1 MKRLA
6 VLVFLGI
13 VLIPF
18 GTQTA
23 LGGEATDFRMYWKN
37 GIRFETADKAF
48 SFKLGGRIMN
58 DWAFMSE
65 DDSLKATIG
74 QLQDATTE
82 FRRARLYISGAV
94 YEKVIFKAQYD
105 FAGGS
110 SDDHGGHTHF
120 KDVYLGLK
128 KLPGVGTLKVGHF
141 KEAFGLEELTSSKYI
156 TFMERSL
163 PVIFAPSRNT
173 GIGVNNTAL
182 NKRLTWAA
190 GLFLDTEKW
199 GDEDDAENSAAATAR
214 ITGLPWYQG
223 KDRLLHLGLSY
234 TNRDATDDA
243 VRFRQRP
250 EAHLAPYFVDT
261 GSIVADSENRFG
273 IEVALVHG
281 PFSLQA
287 EYMGANVET
296 PDGSDPSFSGY
307 YASASYFLT
316 GEHRAYKNSS
326 GTFDRVKPKT
336 NFGKGGTGAWEVAL
350 RYSGLD
356 LNDDPIQ
363 GGELE
368 DITFGLNWYL
378 NPNVRTMFNY
388 VLADLDT
395 VGDAEIVQLRFQI
408 DF

>member
-6 VLVFLGI
+6 LISFLGI
-13 VLIPF
+13 LLISFGSQSVL
-18 GTQTA
+18 A
-23 LGGEATDFRMYWKN
+23 EEKDTDFKMYWKN
-37 GIRFETADKAF
+37 GIRFQTADKAF
-48 SFKLGGRIMN
+48 SFKFGGRIMN

-65 DDSLKATIG
+65 DDSLKAAIG

-105 FAGGS
+105 FAGG
-110 SDDHGGHTHF
+110 DADF

-128 KLPGVGTLKVGHF
+128 NLPGVGTLKVGHF

-190 GLFLDTEKW
+190 GLFLDTGGY

-234 TNRDATDDA
+234 SNRDAKDDA
-243 VRFRQRP
+243 VEYDQSP
-250 EAHLAPYFVDT
+250 EAHLAPDFVDT

-273 IEVALVHG
+273 IEVALVYG
-281 PFSLQA
+281 AFSLQG

-350 RYSGLD
+350 RFSGLD

>member
-1 MKRLA
+1 MKRVALIS
-6 VLVFLGI
+6 FLGI
-13 VLIPF
+13 LLISFGSQSVL
-18 GTQTA
+18 A
-23 LGGEATDFRMYWKN
+23 EEKDTDFKMYWKN
-37 GIRFETADKAF
+37 GIRFQTADKAF
-48 SFKLGGRIMN
+48 SFKFGGRIMN

-65 DDSLKATIG
+65 DDSLKAAIG

-94 YEKVIFKAQYD
+94 YERIIFKAQYD
-105 FAGGS
+105 FAGG
-110 SDDHGGHTHF
+110 DADF

-190 GLFLDTEKW
+190 GLFLDTGGY

-234 TNRDATDDA
+234 SNRDAKDDA
-243 VRFRQRP
+243 VEYDQSP
-250 EAHLAPYFVDT
+250 EAHLAPDFVDT

-281 PFSLQA
+281 PFSLQG

-336 NFGKGGTGAWEVAL
+336 NFGKGGSGAWEVAI

-356 LNDDPIQ
+356 LNDAPIQ

>member
-6 VLVFLGI
+6 LISFLGI
-13 VLIPF
+13 LLISFGGQPVLA
-18 GTQTA
+18 GDQ
-23 LGGEATDFRMYWKN
+23 EDTDFKMYWKN
-37 GIRFETADKAF
+37 GIRFQTADKAF
-48 SFKLGGRIMN
+48 SFKFGGRIMN

-65 DDSLKATIG
+65 DDSLKAAIG

-82 FRRARLYISGAV
+82 FRRARLYISGTV

-105 FAGGS
+105 FAGG
-110 SDDHGGHTHF
+110 DADF

-190 GLFLDTEKW
+190 GLFLDTGGY

-234 TNRDATDDA
+234 SNRDAKDDA
-243 VRFRQRP
+243 VEYDQSP
-250 EAHLAPYFVDT
+250 EAHLAPDFVDT

-273 IEVALVHG
+273 IEAALVHG
-281 PFSLQA
+281 PFSLQG

-356 LNDDPIQ
+356 LNDAPIQ

-368 DITFGLNWYL
+368 DVTFGLNWYL

>member
-6 VLVFLGI
+6 LISFLGI
-13 VLIPF
+13 LLISFGRQPVL
-18 GTQTA
+18 A
-23 LGGEATDFRMYWKN
+23 EEDTDFKMYWKN
-37 GIRFETADKAF
+37 GIRFQTADKAF
-48 SFKLGGRIMN
+48 SFKFGGRIMN

-65 DDSLKATIG
+65 DESLKAAIG

-94 YEKVIFKAQYD
+94 YEKVIFKGQYD
-105 FAGGS
+105 FAGG
-110 SDDHGGHTHF
+110 DADF
-120 KDVYLGLK
+120 KDVYVGLK

-173 GIGVNNTAL
+173 GVGVSNTAL

-190 GLFLDTEKW
+190 GLFLDTGGY

-214 ITGLPWYQG
+214 ITGLPWYGG

-234 TNRDATDDA
+234 TNRDAKDDA
-243 VRFRQRP
+243 VEYDQSP
-250 EAHLAPYFVDT
+250 EAHLAPDFVDT
-261 GSIVADSENRFG
+261 GSIAADSENRFG
-273 IEVALVHG
+273 VEVALVYG
-281 PFSLQA
+281 AFSLQG

-307 YASASYFLT
+307 YAYASYFLT
-316 GEHRAYKNSS
+316 GENRAYKNSS

-350 RYSGLD
+350 RFSGLD

>member
-6 VLVFLGI
+6 LISFLGI
-13 VLIPF
+13 LLISFGGQSVL
-18 GTQTA
+18 A
-23 LGGEATDFRMYWKN
+23 EEKDTDFKMYWKN
-37 GIRFETADKAF
+37 GIRFQTADKAF
-48 SFKLGGRIMN
+48 SFKFGGRIMN

-65 DDSLKATIG
+65 DDSLKAAIG

-105 FAGGS
+105 FAGG
-110 SDDHGGHTHF
+110 DADF

-128 KLPGVGTLKVGHF
+128 NLPGVGTLKVGHF

-190 GLFLDTEKW
+190 GLFLDTGGY

-234 TNRDATDDA
+234 SNRDAKDDA
-243 VRFRQRP
+243 VEYDQSP
-250 EAHLAPYFVDT
+250 EAHLAPDFVDT

-273 IEVALVHG
+273 IEVALVYG
-281 PFSLQA
+281 AFSLQG

-350 RYSGLD
+350 RFSGLD

>member
-6 VLVFLGI
+6 LISFLGI
-13 VLIPF
+13 ILISF
-18 GTQTA
+18 GSQPGLA
-23 LGGEATDFRMYWKN
+23 GDQEDTDFKMYWKN
-37 GIRFETADKAF
+37 GIRFQTADKAF
-48 SFKLGGRIMN
+48 SFKFGGRIMN

-65 DDSLKATIG
+65 DDEVMAAVG

-94 YEKVIFKAQYD
+94 YERIIFKAQYD
-105 FAGGS
+105 FAGG
-110 SDDHGGHTHF
+110 DADF

-173 GIGVNNTAL
+173 GVGVSNTAL

-190 GLFLDTEKW
+190 GLFLDTGGYGNEA
-199 GDEDDAENSAAATAR
+199 GAENSAAATAR

-223 KDRLLHLGLSY
+223 KDGLLHLGLSY
-234 TNRDATDDA
+234 TNRDAKDDA
-243 VRFRQRP
+243 VEYDQSP
-250 EAHLAPYFVDT
+250 EAHLAPDFVDT

-273 IEVALVHG
+273 IEAALVHG
-281 PFSLQA
+281 PFSLQG
-287 EYMGANVET
+287 EYMGANVDT

-350 RYSGLD
+350 RFSGLD

-378 NPNVRTMFNY
+378 NPNVRAMFNY

-395 VGDAEIVQLRFQI
+395 VGNADIVQLRFQI

>member
-6 VLVFLGI
+6 LISFLGI
-13 VLIPF
+13 LLISFGSQSVL
-18 GTQTA
+18 A
-23 LGGEATDFRMYWKN
+23 EEKDTDFKMYWKN
-37 GIRFETADKAF
+37 GIRFQTADKAF
-48 SFKLGGRIMN
+48 SFKFGGRIMN

-65 DDSLKATIG
+65 DDSLKAAIG

-105 FAGGS
+105 FAGG
-110 SDDHGGHTHF
+110 DADF

-128 KLPGVGTLKVGHF
+128 NLPGVGTLKVGHF

-190 GLFLDTEKW
+190 GLFLDTGGY

-234 TNRDATDDA
+234 SNRDAKDDA
-243 VRFRQRP
+243 VEYDQSP
-250 EAHLAPYFVDT
+250 EAHLAPDFVDT
-261 GSIVADSENRFG
+261 GSIAADSENRFG
-273 IEVALVHG
+273 IEVALVYG
-281 PFSLQA
+281 AFSLQG

-350 RYSGLD
+350 RFSGLD

>member
-6 VLVFLGI
+6 LISFLGI
-13 VLIPF
+13 LLISFGGQSVL
-18 GTQTA
+18 A
-23 LGGEATDFRMYWKN
+23 EEDTDFKMYWKN
-37 GIRFETADKAF
+37 GIRFQTADKAF
-48 SFKLGGRIMN
+48 SFKFGGRIMN

-65 DDSLKATIG
+65 DESLKAAIG

-82 FRRARLYISGAV
+82 FRRARLYISGTV

-105 FAGGS
+105 FAGG
-110 SDDHGGHTHF
+110 DADF

-190 GLFLDTEKW
+190 GLFLDTGDY

-234 TNRDATDDA
+234 SNRDAKDDT
-243 VRFRQRP
+243 VEYDQSP
-250 EAHLAPYFVDT
+250 EAHLAPDFVDT

-281 PFSLQA
+281 PFSLQG

-356 LNDDPIQ
+356 LNDAPIQ

-378 NPNVRTMFNY
+378 NPNVRAMFNY

-395 VGDAEIVQLRFQI
+395 VGNADIVQLRFQI

>member
-1 MKRLA
+1 MKRLI
-6 VLVFLGI
+6 LISFLGI
-13 VLIPF
+13 FLISFGSQPVLA
-18 GTQTA
+18 GD
-23 LGGEATDFRMYWKN
+23 EDDTDFKLYWKN
-37 GIRFETADKAF
+37 GIRFQTADKAF
-48 SFKLGGRIMN
+48 SFKFGGRVMN

-65 DDSLKATIG
+65 DESLKAAIG

-105 FAGGS
+105 FAGG
-110 SDDHGGHTHF
+110 DADF

-190 GLFLDTEKW
+190 GLFLDTGGY

-234 TNRDATDDA
+234 SNRDAKDGA
-243 VRFRQRP
+243 VEYDQSP
-250 EAHLAPYFVDT
+250 EAHLAPDFVDT
-261 GSIVADSENRFG
+261 GSIAADSENRFG
-273 IEVALVHG
+273 VEAALVYG
-281 PFSLQA
+281 AFSLQG
-287 EYMGANVET
+287 EYMGANVAT

-307 YASASYFLT
+307 YAYASYFLT
-316 GEHRAYKNSS
+316 GEHRAYKNST

-356 LNDDPIQ
+356 LKDNPIQ

-368 DITFGLNWYL
+368 DVTFGLNWYL

-395 VGDAEIVQLRFQI
+395 VGNADIVQLRFQV

>member
-1 MKRLA
+1 
-6 VLVFLGI
+6 
-13 VLIPF
+13 
-18 GTQTA
+18 
-23 LGGEATDFRMYWKN
+23 
-37 GIRFETADKAF
+37 
-48 SFKLGGRIMN
+48 MN

-65 DDSLKATIG
+65 EDEVRTAVG
-74 QLQDATTE
+74 ELQDATTE
-82 FRRARLYISGAV
+82 FRRARLYISGTV

-105 FAGGS
+105 FAGG
-110 SDDHGGHTHF
+110 DADF

-141 KEAFGLEELTSSKYI
+141 KESFGLEELTSSKYI

-173 GIGVNNTAL
+173 GIGVSNTAL

-190 GLFLDTEKW
+190 GLFLDTEDD
-199 GDEDDAENSAAATAR
+199 GDEAGAENSAAATAR
-214 ITGLPWYQG
+214 ITGLPWSKG
-223 KDRLLHLGLSY
+223 KDGLLHLGLSY
-234 TNRDATDDA
+234 TNRKAKDDA
-243 VRFRQRP
+243 VEYDQSP
-250 EAHLAPYFVDT
+250 EAHLAPDFVDT

-273 IEVALVHG
+273 IEAALVYG
-281 PFSLQA
+281 PFSLQG
-287 EYMGANVET
+287 EYMGANVDT

-307 YASASYFLT
+307 YAYASYFLT
-316 GEHRAYKNSS
+316 GEHRAYKNST

-350 RYSGLD
+350 RYSELD
-356 LNDDPIQ
+356 LNDDPIT

-378 NPNVRTMFNY
+378 NPNVRAMLNY

-395 VGDAEIVQLRFQI
+395 VGNADIVQLRFQI

>member
-6 VLVFLGI
+6 LISFLGI
-13 VLIPF
+13 LLISFGGQSVL
-18 GTQTA
+18 A
-23 LGGEATDFRMYWKN
+23 EEKDTDFKMYWKN
-37 GIRFETADKAF
+37 GIRFQTADKAF
-48 SFKLGGRIMN
+48 SFKFGGRIMN

-65 DDSLKATIG
+65 DDSLKAAIG

-105 FAGGS
+105 FAGG
-110 SDDHGGHTHF
+110 DADF

-128 KLPGVGTLKVGHF
+128 NLPGVGTLKVGHF

-190 GLFLDTEKW
+190 GLFLDTGGY

-234 TNRDATDDA
+234 SNRDAKDDA
-243 VRFRQRP
+243 VEYDQSP
-250 EAHLAPYFVDT
+250 EAHLAPDFVDT
-261 GSIVADSENRFG
+261 GSIAADSENRFG
-273 IEVALVHG
+273 IEVALVYG
-281 PFSLQA
+281 AFSLQG

-350 RYSGLD
+350 RFSGLD

>member
-6 VLVFLGI
+6 LISFLGI
-13 VLIPF
+13 LLISFGSQPVL
-18 GTQTA
+18 A
-23 LGGEATDFRMYWKN
+23 EDKKDTDLKLYWNN
-37 GIRFETADKAF
+37 GIRFNTTDKAF
-48 SFKLGGRIMN
+48 SFKFGGRIMN

-65 DDSLKATIG
+65 EDEVRAVVG
-74 QLQDATTE
+74 ELQDATTE

-105 FAGGS
+105 FAGG
-110 SDDHGGHTHF
+110 DPDF

-173 GIGVNNTAL
+173 GVGVSNTAL

-190 GLFLDTEKW
+190 GLFLDTDSY
-199 GDEDDAENSAAATAR
+199 GDEEDDAENSAAATAR

-234 TNRDATDDA
+234 TNRDAKDDA
-243 VRFRQRP
+243 VEYDQSP
-250 EAHLAPYFVDT
+250 EAHLAPDFVDT

-273 IEVALVHG
+273 IEAALVHG
-281 PFSLQA
+281 PFSLQG

-307 YASASYFLT
+307 YAYASYFLT
-316 GEHRAYKNSS
+316 GEHRAYKNST

-350 RYSGLD
+350 RYSELD
-356 LNDDPIQ
+356 LNDDPIT
-363 GGELE
+363 GGELQ

-378 NPNVRTMFNY
+378 NPNVRAMLNY
-388 VLADLDT
+388 VLTDLDT
-395 VGDAEIVQLRFQI
+395 IGNADIVQLRFQI